1 MKSHEQVHG
10 LYLNADELDILQ
22 IEGPEHVKRPP
33 PPRRHKRL
41 GEALFLWRRVF
52 IPPANACRCIAQPKI
67 SALIFLRP
75 TLHSILINDTGLNE
89 TA

>member
-1 MKSHEQVHG
+1 MILELASGG
-10 LYLNADELDILQ
+10 LWSVYSSGGLDEN
-22 IEGPEHVKRPP
+22 PETS
-33 PPRRHKRL
+33 
-41 GEALFLWRRVF
+41 FLPQQARVCVCVF
-52 IPPANACRCIAQPKI
+52 IPQAYAFRCIAQPKI